1 MFELILSG
9 LAVIVFTA
17 TAGEILIL
25 EKCTV
30 CEYVDIA
37 LCGDG
42 MHYDPI
48 EGECMP
54 NSNLLLEP
62 VPDAKFKLEEVE
74 FSVCREG
81 LQWLPSSRE
90 CVGVQ

>member
-1 MFELILSG
+1 MMLELALSI
-9 LAVIVFTA
+9 LAVTVFTF
-17 TAGEILIL
+17 TAAEILIL

-48 EGECMP
+48 EGECVP

-62 VPDAKFKLEEVE
+62 IADPKFKFEETE
-74 FSVCREG
+74 FNACREG
-81 LQWLPSSRE
+81 LLWYPNTRE
-90 CVGVQ
+90 CR